1 MKPSLSHLSF
11 MCNPPSDLAG
21 LHKLYEANGWSTYLR
36 DWSATR
42 RAIDSSHSLAA
53 AESGTAVG
61 LIRGVSDAE
70 TILYIQDLLVLPS
83 RQHQGIG
90 TRLLTMFLSKFAS
103 IGQVV
108 LTSENT
114 PQTLAFY
121 RGNGL
126 IPMPPTYGTAF
137 IADHRQ
143 G

>member
-1 MKPSLSHLSF
+1 MEPPLSHLSF
-11 MCNPPSDLAG
+11 TWSPPSDIAG
-21 LHKLYEANGWSTYLR
+21 LRELYETNGWSTYLR

-114 PQTLAFY
+114 SQALTFY
-121 RGNGL
+121 SKHGL
-126 IPMPPTYGTAF
+126 IPMPATYGTAF
-137 IADHRQ
+137 IADRRQ
-143 G
+143 D